1 MNYRRIMYFLAV
13 VDAGTVTAAAE
24 ILHIAQP
31 ALSRQLKTLE
41 AELKIPLFE
50 SRRHR
55 LVLTQAG
62 RAFVPVARRLMVET
76 RSTAEAV
83 EALRS
88 GRVAKLVVA
97 ATAASI
103 RGFLAPFLGST
114 NRQDPLILT
123 RETSHFEIYESLL
136 HGVDFVVSPAP
147 PEADLESLP
156 LGNVP
161 LKVFTAHDHEWAAAG
176 RTEVSLEELCRCH
189 VILPSHHSVSRH
201 ILDNALNQAGLS
213 LSQTSECDDGQT
225 ILALSAAGHGV
236 GVATEQSNYGA
247 YPLLIRQSAVD
258 AASADAG
265 PVLELPLHAAWMPGH
280 YAADTIRSLAE
291 RLRSFMEEQGVRA
304 LG

>member
-13 VDAGTVTAAAE
+13 VDAGTVTAAAD

-76 RSTAEAV
+76 RSTADAV

-88 GRVAKLVVA
+88 GRVATLVVA
-97 ATAASI
+97 ATAAST
-103 RGFLAPFLGST
+103 RGFLAPFLAGT
-114 NRQDPLILT
+114 TRQDPLILT
-123 RETSHFEIYESLL
+123 RETSHFEISESLL
-136 HGVDFVVSPAP
+136 HGVDFIVSPAP
-147 PEADLESLP
+147 PEPDLDSLP

-161 LKVFTAHDHEWAAAG
+161 LKVFTARGHEWAAAG
-176 RTEVSLEELCRCH
+176 RTEVSLEELCSCH

-213 LSQTSECDDGQT
+213 LSHTSECDDGQT

-236 GVATEQSNYGA
+236 GIATDQPSFGA
-247 YPLLIRQSAVD
+247 YPVLIKQPAGGTGT
-258 AASADAG
+258 AEAS
-265 PVLELPLHAAWMPGH
+265 VLELPLHAAWMPGH
-280 YAADTIRSLAE
+280 YAAGTIRSLAE
-291 RLRSFMEEQGVRA
+291 RLRTFMEEQGVAA
-304 LG
+304 LV

>member
-41 AELKIPLFE
+41 AELKIELFE

-76 RSTAEAV
+76 RSTTDAV
-83 EALRS
+83 AALRS
-88 GRVAKLVVA
+88 GRVATLVVA
-97 ATAASI
+97 ATAAST
-103 RGFLAPFLGST
+103 RGFIAPFLAGT
-114 NRQDPLILT
+114 TRQDPLILT

-136 HGVDFVVSPAP
+136 HGADFVISPAP
-147 PEADLESLP
+147 PESDLESLP
-156 LGNVP
+156 LGSVP
-161 LKVFTAHDHEWAAAG
+161 LKVFTSSDHEWAAAG
-176 RTEVSLEELCRCH
+176 RSEVSLEELCRCH

-236 GVATEQSNYGA
+236 GVATDQSSFGA
-247 YPLLIRQSAVD
+247 YAVLIKQPTD
-258 AASADAG
+258 TGAAS
-265 PVLELPLHAAWMPGH
+265 VLELPLHAAWMPGH
-280 YAADTIRSLAE
+280 FAADTIRSLAE
-291 RLRSFMEEQGVRA
+291 RLRTFIGEQGVTS
-304 LG
+304 LT